1 MTQEIKNQIA
11 EYEEMIAGIDSQL
24 DDLEANFDRLHAQ
37 KVAAVKAK
45 RIAEA
50 DRIIDRLHDMQDEY
64 RGLMDERHMYE
75 DKIEKLNA

>member
-24 DDLEANFDRLHAQ
+24 DDLEANFDRLHTQ

-45 RIAEA
+45 NIAEA

>member
-11 EYEEMIAGIDSQL
+11 EYEEMIAGIDRQL
-24 DDLEANFDRLHAQ
+24 DDLEAKFDRLHAQ

-45 RIAEA
+45 NIAEA

-75 DKIEKLNA
+75 DMIEKLNA

>member
-1 MTQEIKNQIA
+1 MAQKIKKQIA
-11 EYEEMIAGIDSQL
+11 ELEEMIAGIDSQL

-37 KVAAVKAK
+37 KVEAVKAK

-50 DRIIDRLHDMQDEY
+50 DRIIEKLHDMQDEY

-75 DKIEKLNA
+75 GMIEKLNA

>member
-11 EYEEMIAGIDSQL
+11 ELEEMIAGIDNQL

-37 KVAAVKAK
+37 KVEAVKAK

-50 DRIIDRLHDMQDEY
+50 DRIIERLHDMQTNTEA
-64 RGLMDERHMYE
+64 LWTSATCT
-75 DKIEKLNA
+75 KT

>member
-1 MTQEIKNQIA
+1 MTQEIKSQIA
-11 EYEEMIAGIDSQL
+11 EYEEMIAGIDCQL

-37 KVAAVKAK
+37 KVEAVKAK
-45 RIAEA
+45 NIAEA

-64 RGLMDERHMYE
+64 RGLLDERHMYE

>member
-11 EYEEMIAGIDSQL
+11 EYEEMIAGIDGQL

-45 RIAEA
+45 NIAEA